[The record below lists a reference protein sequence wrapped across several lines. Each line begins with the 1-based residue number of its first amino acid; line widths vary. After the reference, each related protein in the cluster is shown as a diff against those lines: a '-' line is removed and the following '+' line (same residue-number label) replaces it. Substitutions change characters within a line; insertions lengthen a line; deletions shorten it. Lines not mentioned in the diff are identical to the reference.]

1 MKRLFPWILVA
12 ALATSS
18 CAKLGLA
25 SKPEKKA
32 EKSPFGPTGIP
43 PQLRSRVSGPGA
55 TPAFA
60 PAAPGAPGAPSMRGL
75 TAEEDIVYTDPDN
88 PDAEIPE
95 LANLLSGPK
104 RGPWEESETVAKKL
118 AAREGKPLLIWFT
131 DSVGSPMCKALSQE
145 LFSTH
150 EFGDWANEKLIR
162 LRVDSEVNVDDP
174 DLDVGSSEDRRITI
188 IRYVAELKKRYKVM
202 GHPSLVLLSPSGE
215 VIGRYRGY
223 KRGDADYFWGL
234 IRQGEIAATISYQG
248 WRSGLEKKGYR
259 DWQDRRGR
267 KFFAKLVSYSKG
279 TLILVEPD
287 GSRAKTREEIL
298 SDLDRKWIAEQKK
311 IRNLD

>member
-1 MKRLFPWILVA
+1 MIRHLPWILAA

-18 CAKLGLA
+18 CAKLG
-25 SKPEKKA
+25 SVVKPE
-32 EKSPFGPTGIP
+32 EKPAPSPFGPTGIP
-43 PQLRSRVSGPGA
+43 PQLRARVSEPGS
-55 TPAFA
+55 PV
-60 PAAPGAPGAPSMRGL
+60 AAPSGAPGSPSMRNL
-75 TAEEDIVYTDPDN
+75 TPEEDIVYTDPDN

-234 IRQGEIAATISYQG
+234 IRQGEIAATLSYQG

>member
-32 EKSPFGPTGIP
+32 GKAEKSPFGPTGIP

-55 TPAFA
+55 TPAVA
-60 PAAPGAPGAPSMRGL
+60 PTAPGAPSARGL

-234 IRQGEIAATISYQG
+234 IRQGEIAATLSYQG